1 LETLGEVLK
10 YELTR
15 YRHPDQRLVHYLEFR
30 AILKSINLSKGASI
44 LDIPCGFGRFSIP
57 LLRMGY
63 RVVAADI
70 SHAMVKRTRE
80 KVEVTGVVA
89 DITSL
94 PFRDRA
100 FDAAVSIRLM
110 QHLDFDV
117 AMRAVSELKR
127 VSKRFVILT
136 FYRENFL
143 HRLERKLTGRKSKIR
158 FFDAGKFIKSAGEI
172 GLELVTSRAPLGPI
186 HAQTVLVFRVK
197 S

>member
-1 LETLGEVLK
+1 
-10 YELTR
+10 
-15 YRHPDQRLVHYLEFR
+15 
-30 AILKSINLSKGASI
+30 
-44 LDIPCGFGRFSIP
+44 
-57 LLRMGY
+57 MGY
-63 RVVAADI
+63 RVVLADI

-80 KVEVTGVVA
+80 KAEITGVVA

-100 FDAAVSIRLM
+100 FDATVSIRLM

-143 HRLERKLTGRKSKIR
+143 HRLERKLTGRKSGIR
-158 FFDAGKFIKSAGEI
+158 FFDAGKFVKSAGEI
-172 GLELVTSRAPLGPI
+172 GLELVASRAPLGPI

-197 S
+197 F